1 VKKHPLKL
9 DQSLFKTRLID
20 KVTVK
25 GKERPILIYEVLDGQ
40 EQEVGDK
47 KYSMMDQFIKALGF
61 YQNQSFEDALT
72 LFKDCHE
79 KVPEDRVAEL
89 YYNRC
94 QELLSNG
101 WDKDAWDGITHM
113 DFK

>member
-1 VKKHPLKL
+1 MF
-9 DQSLFKTRLID
+9 QTRLID

-25 GKERPILIYEVLDGQ
+25 ERPVFIYEVLDG
-40 EQEVGDK
+40 EEPEVREK
-47 KYSMMDQFIKALGF
+47 KCSMVDQFIKSLGF
-61 YQNQSFEDALT
+61 YQNQSFEEALT
-72 LFKDCHE
+72 IFKDCHE
-79 KVPEDRVAEL
+79 KVPEL

-101 WDKDAWDGITHM
+101 WDKETWDGITHM